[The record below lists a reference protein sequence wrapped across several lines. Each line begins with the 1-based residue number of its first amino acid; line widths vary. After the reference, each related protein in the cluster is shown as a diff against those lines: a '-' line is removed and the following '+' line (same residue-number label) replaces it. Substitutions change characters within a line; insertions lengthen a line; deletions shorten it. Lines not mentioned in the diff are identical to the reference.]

1 MERIWEHFLST
12 KEVSRFLRK
21 IGGNAPIFVK
31 GIVGSSLSFLGGGYF
46 KISRNSVIFV
56 LKDEERK
63 REILYDLSSLFP
75 DDVFSFTTPIN
86 FLRLKKRVDRKG
98 GFLLVLSREELHK
111 EIPEM
116 ETLGESILNIR
127 VNQKLPLNKIRE
139 WLHKN
144 GYEYIDMVTEMGEWA
159 FRGGIVDV
167 FPLDSKNP
175 VRIEF
180 FGDKIESLR
189 EFDPLTQRSVK
200 RLSQIEI
207 SSLKKIPKSKKT
219 ILSLLPESVVIF
231 TDIPLDLPF
240 PTVFITDD
248 GEIDLGFVEP
258 NIYLGNFKLLRSEI
272 ESESMDYF
280 ISYGEDYQLQRFYKL
295 LGSKPHYFKA
305 RLHKGF
311 SSPKANYSLI
321 TEREIYGAPIIHP
334 PKPKFRGLPIDDL
347 LALHKGD
354 YVVHLDYGIGIFEG
368 LRRLKIDGK
377 EKDFLHIRYA
387 GGGRLFLP
395 VESIGLLDRYIG
407 SEDKPPKLDRLGGNA
422 WSRVVKRVAK
432 ATQDYA
438 SQLLQLYARRSVA
451 KGFSFSED
459 TKELLELEVTFPYE
473 ETEDQLKTLKEVK
486 EDMAKPKPMDRL
498 ICGDVGYGKTEL
510 ALRAAFKAAMD
521 FKQVALLAPTTI
533 LAYQHYNTFK
543 ARLKDFPIKIAMLS
557 RFIPKRE
564 REEILRDLK
573 KGLIDIVIGTHMLL
587 SDKVGFKDLG
597 LLIVD
602 EEQRFGV
609 KQKEKIKERKTS
621 VDVLTL
627 TATPIP
633 RTLYMS
639 LSGLRDI
646 STIRTPPLGRRGIIT
661 EVGHWDDS
669 LIREWIIREV
679 SRGGQIFFIHNRVQT
694 IHSIAHKLKTL
705 LPDLRFGIAHGQMRE
720 RELAEVYLDF
730 RDGKYDILVST
741 AIIESGLDFPKV
753 NTIIVNRADRF
764 GLSDLHQLR
773 GRVGRSENQAY
784 ALFLIPNERKISREA
799 KKRLSAILAY
809 SKLGSGFKLALRDME
824 IRGAGNLLGPQQHG
838 HIARVGFNLYLR
850 LLKEA
855 VARLKKQKITE
866 EPKLEL
872 DIEAYIPPFYV
883 QDSFERVALYKRLLG
898 VEEKKEIDS
907 LREELKDRFGHYPK
921 IVDNLFN
928 IAEIRIYAKL
938 AGARKVVLKDKGI
951 VIETSRKRIETQGSF
966 NDLKRI
972 LMEKALLNPSLS
984 LND

>member
-1 MERIWEHFLST
+1 MERIWERFLST
-12 KEVSRFLRK
+12 KSVSRFLK
-21 IGGNAPIFVK
+21 EVEGDAPISVK
-31 GIVGSSLSFLGGGYF
+31 GVVGSSLSFLGGGYF
-46 KISRNSVIFV
+46 KTTGNSVVFI
-56 LKDEERK
+56 LKNEEEK
-63 REILYDLSSLFP
+63 REILYDFSSLFP
-75 DDVFSFTTPIN
+75 EDTFSLKNSID
-86 FLRLKKRVDRKG
+86 FLRLKKRIDRRER
-98 GFLLVLSREELHK
+98 FILVLTKGELHK
-111 EIPEM
+111 EIPQM
-116 ETLGESILNIR
+116 EIWGEYILNIR
-127 VNQKLPLNKIRE
+127 EGQKFSLNRIKE

-144 GYEYIDMVTEMGEWA
+144 GYEYMDMVTEIGEWA

-167 FPLDSKNP
+167 FPLGYENP

-180 FGDKIESLR
+180 FGDEIESLR
-189 EFDPLTQRSVK
+189 EFDPLTQRSIK
-200 RLSQIEI
+200 RLSQVEI
-207 SSLKKIPKSKKT
+207 ASFRKTPKSKKT
-219 ILSLLPESVVIF
+219 ILSLFPESTTIF
-231 TDIPLDLPF
+231 TNTPLHLPF
-240 PTVFITDD
+240 STILIAND

-272 ESESMDYF
+272 ESESMDYL
-280 ISYGEDYQLQRFYKL
+280 ISYGEDYQIQRLYKL
-295 LGSKPHYFKA
+295 LGYKPHYFKA

-311 SSPKANYSLI
+311 SSLEEKYSLI

-368 LRRLKIDGK
+368 LKRLKIDGK
-377 EKDFLHIRYA
+377 EKDFLYIRYA

-407 SEDKPPKLDRLGGNA
+407 SEDKPPKLDRLGGSA
-422 WSRVVKRVAK
+422 WLKVVKRASK
-432 ATQDYA
+432 AAQDYA

-459 TKELLELEVTFPYE
+459 TKELLELEATFPYE
-473 ETEDQLKTLKEVK
+473 ETEDQLKALKEVK
-486 EDMAKPKPMDRL
+486 EDMVKSKPMDRL

-510 ALRAAFKAAMD
+510 ALRAAFKAVMD

-543 ARLKDFPIKIAMLS
+543 TRLKDFPVRVAMLS

-564 REEILRDLK
+564 REGILRDLR

-587 SDKVGFKDLG
+587 SDKVVFKDLG

-609 KQKEKIKERKTS
+609 RQKEKIKERKTS

-639 LSGLRDI
+639 LVGLRDI
-646 STIRTPPLGRRGIIT
+646 STIRTPPPGRKGIIT
-661 EVGHWDDS
+661 EVHHWDDS
-669 LIREWIIREV
+669 LIREWIIREI
-679 SRGGQIFFIHNRVQT
+679 SRGGQVFFIHNRVQT
-694 IHSIAHKLKTL
+694 IYSIAHKLKTL
-705 LPDLRFGIAHGQMRE
+705 LPDLKLGIAHGQMRE

-730 RDGKYDILVST
+730 RDGKYDILLST

-773 GRVGRSENQAY
+773 GRVGRSEKQAY
-784 ALFLIPNERKISREA
+784 ALFLIPDERKISREA

-824 IRGAGNLLGPQQHG
+824 IRGAGNLLGPEQHG
-838 HIARVGFNLYLR
+838 HIARVGFNLYCR

-855 VARLKKQKITE
+855 VARLKKQKIVE
-866 EPKLEL
+866 EPKLEI
-872 DIEAYIPPFYV
+872 DVEAYIPSSYV

-907 LREELKDRFGHYPK
+907 LREELEDRFGHYPE
-921 IVDNLFN
+921 IVENLFN
-928 IAEIRIYAKL
+928 IAEIRLYARL
-938 AGARKVVLKDKGI
+938 IGARRVALKGKRI
-951 VIETSRKRIETQGSF
+951 VIETSKEKIETQGSF

-972 LMEKALLNPSLS
+972 LMEKASLDS
-984 LND
+984 NL